1 MSFFVNTMVCG
12 FSLYQILAFFLIYSC
27 LGWCLEVIYAAVST
41 GQLVNRGF
49 LNGPVCPIYGF
60 GMIIVLFTLSPLAD
74 NLLLLYLG
82 GVILPS
88 VLELVG
94 GWALYKLYHTRWWDY
109 SDFPFNIGGYICLEF
124 SLLWGVGT
132 VVVMKAVHPV
142 IAGFVEMV
150 PQMVGFVLMCIL
162 YACYAA
168 DVVVT
173 AFAASDLARELDAL
187 EKVADSMHAVSDAM
201 TELLGTTAMDVD
213 QKMDESRL
221 QLKLAAAEARDN
233 AAKLS
238 PRDAAAALRAKADE
252 AMEAARKSSQ
262 EARLNASEA
271 ATAVKLAAKGTAERT
286 AELLRL
292 EQLAEEL
299 QARSEEMRARTR
311 SSKYFGKGRMLRAY
325 PKLRHGEKHRSLDE
339 LRERLKYERRNRPCP
354 LQQPQMPLTGFF
366 RSGAFFLRCI
376 LHKIRQILCC
386 RTILFSSCFP
396 HYTFLFCTLFQ
407 IYFRHIDKKRVFY
420 PVQYAIPAK
429 N

>member
-60 GMIIVLFTLSPLAD
+60 GMVIVLFTLSPLAN

-132 VVVMKAVHPV
+132 
-142 IAGFVEMV
+142 
-150 PQMVGFVLMCIL
+150 
-162 YACYAA
+162 
-168 DVVVT
+168 VVVT

-339 LRERLKYERRNRPCP
+339 LRERLKYERR
-354 LQQPQMPLTGFF
+354 
-366 RSGAFFLRCI
+366 
-376 LHKIRQILCC
+376 H
-386 RTILFSSCFP
+386 
-396 HYTFLFCTLFQ
+396 
-407 IYFRHIDKKRVFY
+407 
-420 PVQYAIPAK
+420 
-429 N
+429 

>member
-1 MSFFVNTMVCG
+1 M
-12 FSLYQILAFFLIYSC
+12 
-27 LGWCLEVIYAAVST
+27 
-41 GQLVNRGF
+41 
-49 LNGPVCPIYGF
+49 
-60 GMIIVLFTLSPLAD
+60 
-74 NLLLLYLG
+74 
-82 GVILPS
+82 
-88 VLELVG
+88 
-94 GWALYKLYHTRWWDY
+94 
-109 SDFPFNIGGYICLEF
+109 
-124 SLLWGVGT
+124 WGVGT

-142 IAGFVEMV
+142 IAGFVAMV

-233 AAKLS
+233 AARLS

-252 AMEAARKSSQ
+252 AMELHASPPRRPGSMPLRPPLPSSCCQ
-262 EARLNASEA
+262 
-271 ATAVKLAAKGTAERT
+271 GTAERT

-339 LRERLKYERRNRPCP
+339 LRERLKYERR
-354 LQQPQMPLTGFF
+354 
-366 RSGAFFLRCI
+366 
-376 LHKIRQILCC
+376 H
-386 RTILFSSCFP
+386 
-396 HYTFLFCTLFQ
+396 
-407 IYFRHIDKKRVFY
+407 
-420 PVQYAIPAK
+420 
-429 N
+429 

>member
-142 IAGFVEMV
+142 IAGVVEMG

-201 TELLGTTAMDVD
+201 TALLGTTAMDVD
-213 QKMDESRL
+213 QKMAESRL

-233 AAKLS
+233 YNKLS
-238 PRDAAAALRAKADE
+238 PREAASTMRARAAE
-252 AMEAARKSSQ
+252 AMEAARRASQ
-262 EARLNASEA
+262 PARLNAAEA
-271 ATAVKLAAKGTAERT
+271 AKAVKLAAQGKAEQTTAF
-286 AELLRL
+286 LQL
-292 EQLAEEL
+292 EQLKEEL
-299 QARSEEMRARTR
+299 AARAQVMQARTR
-311 SSKYFGKGRMLRAY
+311 RSTHLLGKGRMLRAY
-325 PKLRHGEKHRSLDE
+325 PKLRHGEKPRSLDE
-339 LRERLKYERRNRPCP
+339 LRERLKYERR
-354 LQQPQMPLTGFF
+354 
-366 RSGAFFLRCI
+366 
-376 LHKIRQILCC
+376 H
-386 RTILFSSCFP
+386 
-396 HYTFLFCTLFQ
+396 
-407 IYFRHIDKKRVFY
+407 
-420 PVQYAIPAK
+420 
-429 N
+429 